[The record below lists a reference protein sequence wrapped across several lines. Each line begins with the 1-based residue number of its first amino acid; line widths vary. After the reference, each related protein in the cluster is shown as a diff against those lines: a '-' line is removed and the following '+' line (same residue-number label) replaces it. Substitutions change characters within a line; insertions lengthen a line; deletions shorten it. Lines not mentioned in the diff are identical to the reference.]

1 MDMAISNVNAVTP
14 MVSPMPGATTG
25 NSPPQ
30 ASSVQAAQGSTSISG
45 KAANQLLQQIQSHL
59 QSMNISLSFSTYGK
73 KGEDISVVVTDKD
86 TGKVIR
92 EIPPKEI
99 QDLYTKM
106 GELVG
111 LILNHS
117 A

>member
-14 MVSPMPGATTG
+14 MVSPMPGAAMG

-30 ASSVQAAQGSTSISG
+30 AAQASQESRPISG
-45 KAANQLLQQIQSHL
+45 EAAHQLLQQIQSHL

-73 KGEDISVVVTDKD
+73 KGEDISVVVTDRD

-92 EIPPKEI
+92 EIPPREI
-99 QDLYTKM
+99 QDLYTKI